1 MRSLARFLIAS
12 LIVTVPASVAV
23 AASGR
28 EPAAA
33 RSFTVPV
40 VASVPSYYPHWVTRD
55 GHVAQSILERLAPGT
70 IVAAHH
76 EWSLD
81 EIARILDHPEKRFK
95 ISWYVEANVQES
107 DDPTPTGT
115 PVARRIGEARAKQ
128 DQLVRTYGAG
138 RFANLIEL
146 NGSRD
151 KKDGNLRGS
160 GNRPADWMK
169 DAETVAAAG
178 FRYIAK
184 SPALEHV
191 DELRARFGAGFL
203 PRIVFE
209 DVTANAS
216 DSNPGYRR
224 DARELAE
231 RGDTLTLI
239 VHEGAYGGFP
249 ATSLAKARSVV
260 DSDFRAGNV
269 EMYWG
274 RKTAEQGFVKVKSFE
289 VDKGNDAA
297 ASVRR

>member
-1 MRSLARFLIAS
+1 MQNFTRFLVAS
-12 LIVTVPASVAV
+12 LVLSIPAHLAL

-28 EPAAA
+28 DQPAP
-33 RSFTVPV
+33 RSMSVPV
-40 VASVPSYYPHWVTRD
+40 AASMPSYYPHWVTRD
-55 GHVAQSILERLAPGT
+55 GHVSAAILERLEAGT

-81 EIARILDHPEKRFK
+81 EIGRILDHPGRFK

-115 PVARRIGEARAKQ
+115 PVARRIGESRAKQ
-128 DQLVRTYGAG
+128 DQLARTYGAE

-151 KKDGNLRGS
+151 KKDGNLKGS

-184 SPALEHV
+184 SPALAHV
-191 DELRARFGAGFL
+191 DELRDRFGPAFV

-209 DVTANAS
+209 DVTANPS
-216 DSNPGYRR
+216 DRNAGYRS
-224 DARELAE
+224 DAKELAA

-249 ATSLAKARSVV
+249 ATSLARARAVA
-260 DSDFRAGNV
+260 DSDFRAANV

-274 RKTAEQGFVKVKSFE
+274 RKTATQGFVKVRSYASDKS
-289 VDKGNDAA
+289 NDE
-297 ASVRR
+297 SVSAR

>member
-1 MRSLARFLIAS
+1 MRICTRLIVAS
-12 LIVTVPASVAV
+12 LVLAVSAHAVV

-28 EPAAA
+28 EQAAAPSVVAPAAA
-33 RSFTVPV
+33 VP
-40 VASVPSYYPHWVTRD
+40 SSYYPHWVTRD
-55 GHVAQSILERLAPGT
+55 GHVAASILGRLDPGT
-70 IVAAHH
+70 IIAAHH

-81 EIARILDHPEKRFK
+81 DIGRILDYPGKRFK
-95 ISWYVEANVQES
+95 ISWYVEANVQET

-115 PVARRIGEARAKQ
+115 PVAKRIGEARSKQ
-128 DQLVRTYGAG
+128 DALARTHGAE
-138 RFANLIEL
+138 RFASLIEL

-151 KKDGNLRGS
+151 KKDGNLKGN

-169 DAETVAAAG
+169 DAETVSAAG

-191 DELRARFGAGFL
+191 DALRARFGADFV

-209 DVTANAS
+209 DVTAGPR
-216 DSNPGYRR
+216 DSNPGYRS

-249 ATSLAKARSVV
+249 ATTLAKARSVSE
-260 DSDFRAGNV
+260 SDFRAGNV

-274 RKTAEQGFVKVKSFE
+274 RKSAQQGFVKVKSFE
-289 VDKGNDAA
+289 VDDGNDTS
-297 ASVRR
+297 ASVR